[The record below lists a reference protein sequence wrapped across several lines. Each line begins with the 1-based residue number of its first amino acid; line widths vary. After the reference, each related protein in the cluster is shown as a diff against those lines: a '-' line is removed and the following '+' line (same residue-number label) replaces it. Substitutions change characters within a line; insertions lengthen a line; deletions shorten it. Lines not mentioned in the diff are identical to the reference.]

1 MLQFILFFVLLTTV
15 SFAIGFLGIAIP
27 YWKGKTKKS
36 KYAFKE
42 PSEYKF
48 KSAVT
53 DNYTPAGS
61 SVDGQ
66 DALKNFE
73 K

>member
-1 MLQFILFFVLLTTV
+1 MLQFIIFFILLTAI
-15 SFAIGFLGIAIP
+15 SFSVGFLVIAIP

-48 KSAVT
+48 ESAVT
-53 DNYTPAGS
+53 DNYTPVGS
-61 SVDGQ
+61 SVDGH